1 VQETNVETSRIE
13 YASNEH
19 QTPAYLAEPE
29 GDGQYP
35 GVIVLQEWWGLVP
48 HIEEV
53 ARRLAAEGFVAL
65 APDLY
70 HGEKAEEPDEARKL
84 VMALDR
90 ERAVAE
96 IRAAVRHLQQMERVQ
111 PRKVGIVGWCMGG
124 ALALSTA
131 AEEEEL
137 GAVVAFYGR
146 PLAEGDVGRIQAPVL
161 GLYGSEDHGISTDAV
176 REFGSRL
183 AAHQIPHEMH
193 IYEGAHHAFFNDTR
207 PSVYHAEAAEDAWK
221 RTLAWFR
228 QYLR

>member
-1 VQETNVETSRIE
+1 MQETNLATSRIE

-19 QTPAYLAEPE
+19 RTPAYLAEPQ
-29 GDGQYP
+29 GGGSYP

-53 ARRLAAEGFVAL
+53 ARRFAAEGFVAL

-70 HGEKAEEPDEARKL
+70 HGQKVEEPDEARKL
-84 VMALDR
+84 AMALDR

-96 IRAAVRHLQQMERVQ
+96 IRAAVRHLQQMERVR
-111 PRKVGIVGWCMGG
+111 PRQIGVVGWCMGG

-131 AEEEEL
+131 ASEDEV

-146 PLAEGDVGRIQAPVL
+146 PLAEEDVGRIKAPVL
-161 GLYGSEDHGISTDAV
+161 GLYGSEDHGIPPDAV
-176 REFGSRL
+176 REFEGHL
-183 AAHQIPHEMH
+183 EAHQIPHEIH

-207 PSVYHAEAAEDAWK
+207 AAYDAGAAEDAWE

-228 QYLR
+228 QHLR

>member
-1 VQETNVETSRIE
+1 VQETNVETSHIT

-19 QTPAYLAEPE
+19 ETPAYLAQPE
-29 GDGQYP
+29 QGGPHP

-53 ARRLAAEGFVAL
+53 ARRFAAEGFVAL

-70 HGEKAEEPDEARKL
+70 HGEKAGEPDEARKL
-84 VMALDR
+84 AMALDR

-96 IRAAVRHLQQMERVQ
+96 IRAAVHHLQQMEQVQ
-111 PRKVGIVGWCMGG
+111 PRQVGVVGWCMGG

-131 AEEEEL
+131 ADEEEL

-146 PLAEGDVGRIQAPVL
+146 PLAEEDVGRIQAPVL
-161 GLYGSEDHGISTDAV
+161 GFYGSEDHGIPTGAV
-176 REFGSRL
+176 REFERRL
-183 AAHQIPHEMH
+183 EAHQIPHEIH
-193 IYEGAHHAFFNDTR
+193 IYDGAHHAFFNDTR
-207 PSVYHAEAAEDAWK
+207 AAYDAGAAEDAWK

-228 QYLR
+228 QHLR